1 MRPRLKALVS
11 VLLVA
16 LLLWRV
22 DVAEVVRVLAVASPG
37 LMALAGLLF
46 FLMHVLNA
54 LKLRVLLPELRA
66 GRLLAYTLVAQLYAL
81 VLPGQLAGEAVKAYR
96 LSRDE
101 GLGEGQGEIGS
112 GRIVS
117 AVAFDKVT
125 GIAGLLLLT
134 GSGLAVQSARFG
146 DGLLVAVVLVL
157 AGLVAATALLAWAP
171 ARTLLLGLLGWRAGP
186 KREAWLLGPL
196 RRFLEAWRDQARR
209 PGRALLSV
217 AVGIAVQVAAVAG
230 SQSLGLAVGIDQP
243 FSVWSAVIG
252 LMSVIVL
259 MPVTVAGIGLREAS
273 LVGLLDLVGVPH
285 AQSLALGFGILAFQ
299 AMVALLGAVIDLT
312 VLRSRPGAGP
322 REGVGGI
329 DWNAQPPTRI
339 PADDR

>member
-1 MRPRLKALVS
+1 MRPGLKALVS
-11 VLLVA
+11 ALLVA
-16 LLLWRV
+16 LLLCRV
-22 DVAEVVRVLAVASPG
+22 DVAEVGRVLAVASPG

-101 GLGEGQGEIGS
+101 GRGQGQGQGQGQGEIGG

-125 GIAGLLLLT
+125 GIVGLLLLT
-134 GSGLAVQSARFG
+134 GGGLAMQSARFG
-146 DGLLVAVVLVL
+146 DGLLVGVGLVL
-157 AGLVAATALLAWAP
+157 AGLVAATVLLAWTP
-171 ARTLLLGLLGWRAGP
+171 ARALLLALLGWRAGP
-186 KREAWLLGPL
+186 KREALLLGPL
-196 RRFLEAWRDQARR
+196 RRFLEAWRDQTRR

-217 AVGIAVQVAAVAG
+217 AGGIAVQMAAVAG
-230 SQSLGLAVGIDQP
+230 SQALGLAVGIDQP

-299 AMVALLGAVIDLT
+299 VMVALLGAVIDLT
-312 VLRSRPGAGP
+312 VLRERRPA
-322 REGVGGI
+322 
-329 DWNAQPPTRI
+329 
-339 PADDR
+339 

>member
-1 MRPRLKALVS
+1 MRPGLKALVS
-11 VLLVA
+11 ALLVA

-22 DVAEVVRVLAVASPG
+22 DVAEVGRVLAVASPG

-81 VLPGQLAGEAVKAYR
+81 LLPGQLAGEAVKAYR

-101 GLGEGQGEIGS
+101 GRGQGQGEIGG

-125 GIAGLLLLT
+125 GIVGLLLLT
-134 GSGLAVQSARFG
+134 GGGLAMQSARFG
-146 DGLLVAVVLVL
+146 DGLLVGVGLVL
-157 AGLVAATALLAWAP
+157 AGLVAATVLLAWAP
-171 ARTLLLGLLGWRAGP
+171 ARALLLALLGWRAGP
-186 KREAWLLGPL
+186 RREALLLGPL
-196 RRFLEAWRDQARR
+196 RRFLEAWRDQTRR

-217 AVGIAVQVAAVAG
+217 AGGIAVQVAAVAG
-230 SQSLGLAVGIDQP
+230 SQALGLAVGIDQP
-243 FSVWSAVIG
+243 FSVWGAVIG

-299 AMVALLGAVIDLT
+299 VMVALLGAVIDLT
-312 VLRSRPGAGP
+312 VLRERRPA
-322 REGVGGI
+322 
-329 DWNAQPPTRI
+329 
-339 PADDR
+339 

>member
-1 MRPRLKALVS
+1 MRPGLKALVS
-11 VLLVA
+11 ALLVA

-22 DVAEVVRVLAVASPG
+22 DVAEVGRVLAVASPG

-101 GLGEGQGEIGS
+101 GRGQGQGEIGG

-125 GIAGLLLLT
+125 GIVGLLLLT
-134 GSGLAVQSARFG
+134 GGGLAVQSARFG
-146 DGLLVAVVLVL
+146 DGLLVGVGLVL
-157 AGLVAATALLAWAP
+157 AGLVAATVLLAWAP
-171 ARTLLLGLLGWRAGP
+171 ARALLLALLGWRAGP
-186 KREAWLLGPL
+186 RREALLLGPL
-196 RRFLEAWRDQARR
+196 RRFLEAWRDQTRR

-230 SQSLGLAVGIDQP
+230 SQALGLAVGIDQP
-243 FSVWSAVIG
+243 FSVWGAVIG

-299 AMVALLGAVIDLT
+299 VMVALLGAVIDLT
-312 VLRSRPGAGP
+312 VLRERRPA
-322 REGVGGI
+322 
-329 DWNAQPPTRI
+329 
-339 PADDR
+339 

>member
-1 MRPRLKALVS
+1 MRPRLKVLVS
-11 VLLVA
+11 ALLVG

-22 DVAEVVRVLAVASPG
+22 DVAEVGRVLAVVSPG
-37 LMALAGLLF
+37 LMALAALLF

-54 LKLRVLLPELRA
+54 LKLRVLLPDHRV

-101 GLGEGQGEIGS
+101 GRGEGRGEGDG

-134 GSGLAVQSARFG
+134 GGGLAMQSARFG
-146 DGLLVAVVLVL
+146 DGLLVAVGLVL
-157 AGLVAATALLAWAP
+157 AGLVAATVLLAWAP
-171 ARTLLLGLLGWRAGP
+171 TRACLLALLGWRAGP

-196 RRFLEAWRDQARR
+196 RRFLEAWRDQTRR
-209 PGRALLSV
+209 PGRALLSI
-217 AVGIAVQVAAVAG
+217 AGGIAVQLAAVAG
-230 SQSLGLAVGIDQP
+230 SQALGLAVGIDQP
-243 FSVWSAVIG
+243 FSVWCAVIG

-273 LVGLLDLVGVPH
+273 LVGLLDVVGVPP

-299 AMVALLGAVIDLT
+299 VMVALLGAVIDLT
-312 VLRSRPGAGP
+312 VLRERRTA
-322 REGVGGI
+322 
-329 DWNAQPPTRI
+329 
-339 PADDR
+339 

>member
-11 VLLVA
+11 ALLVA

-22 DVAEVVRVLAVASPG
+22 DVAEVGRVLAVASPG
-37 LMALAGLLF
+37 LMGLAGLLF
-46 FLMHVLNA
+46 FLMHGLNA

-101 GLGEGQGEIGS
+101 GHRRGMDGRPGREDG

-134 GSGLAVQSARFG
+134 GGGLAVQSARFG
-146 DGLLVAVVLVL
+146 DGLLVAVGLVL

-171 ARTLLLGLLGWRAGP
+171 ARALLLALLGWRAGP

-196 RRFLEAWRDQARR
+196 RRFLKAWRDQTRR

-299 AMVALLGAVIDLT
+299 VMVALLGAVIDLT
-312 VLRSRPGAGP
+312 VLREQRA
-322 REGVGGI
+322 
-329 DWNAQPPTRI
+329 
-339 PADDR
+339 

>member
-1 MRPRLKALVS
+1 MRNPVTPVRLKALLS
-11 VLLVA
+11 ALLVA

-22 DVAEVVRVLAVASPG
+22 DVAEVGRVLAMASPG
-37 LMALAGLLF
+37 LMGLAGLLF

-101 GLGEGQGEIGS
+101 GQGQGEVGG

-117 AVAFDKVT
+117 AVAFDKAT

-134 GSGLAVQSARFG
+134 GGGLALQSARFG
-146 DGLLVAVVLVL
+146 DGLLVAVGLVL
-157 AGLVAATALLAWAP
+157 AGLIAATLLLAWAP
-171 ARTLLLGLLGWRAGP
+171 ARILLLALLGLRAGP

-196 RRFLEAWRDQARR
+196 RRFLEAWRDQTRR

-217 AVGIAVQVAAVAG
+217 AGGIAVQVAAVAG
-230 SQSLGLAVGIDQP
+230 SQALGLAVGIDQP

-285 AQSLALGFGILAFQ
+285 AQSLALGFGILTFQ
-299 AMVALLGAVIDLT
+299 VMVALLGAVIDLT
-312 VLRSRPGAGP
+312 VLRERRTA
-322 REGVGGI
+322 
-329 DWNAQPPTRI
+329 
-339 PADDR
+339 

>member
-1 MRPRLKALVS
+1 MRPGLKALVS
-11 VLLVA
+11 ALLVA

-22 DVAEVVRVLAVASPG
+22 DVAEVGRVLAVASPG
-37 LMALAGLLF
+37 LMGLAGLLF

-101 GLGEGQGEIGS
+101 GRGQGQGEIG
-112 GRIVS
+112 GGGIVS

-125 GIAGLLLLT
+125 GIVGLLLLT
-134 GSGLAVQSARFG
+134 GGGLAVQSARFG
-146 DGLLVAVVLVL
+146 DGLLVGVGLVL
-157 AGLVAATALLAWAP
+157 AGLVAATVLLAWAP
-171 ARTLLLGLLGWRAGP
+171 ARALLLALLGWRAGP
-186 KREAWLLGPL
+186 RREALLLGPL
-196 RRFLEAWRDQARR
+196 RRFLEAWRDQTRR

-230 SQSLGLAVGIDQP
+230 SQALGLAVGIDQP
-243 FSVWSAVIG
+243 FSVWGAVIG

-285 AQSLALGFGILAFQ
+285 AQSLALGFGILTFQ
-299 AMVALLGAVIDLT
+299 VMVALLGAVIDLT
-312 VLRSRPGAGP
+312 VLRERRA
-322 REGVGGI
+322 
-329 DWNAQPPTRI
+329 A
-339 PADDR
+339 

>member
-1 MRPRLKALVS
+1 MRPGLKALVS
-11 VLLVA
+11 ALLVA

-22 DVAEVVRVLAVASPG
+22 DVAEVGRVLAVASPG
-37 LMALAGLLF
+37 LMGIAGLLF

-101 GLGEGQGEIGS
+101 GRGQGQGQGQGQGEIGG

-125 GIAGLLLLT
+125 GIVGLLLLT
-134 GSGLAVQSARFG
+134 GGGLAMQSARFG
-146 DGLLVAVVLVL
+146 NGLLVGVGLVL
-157 AGLVAATALLAWAP
+157 AGLVAATVLLAWAP
-171 ARTLLLGLLGWRAGP
+171 ARALLLALLGWRAGP
-186 KREAWLLGPL
+186 RREALLLGPL
-196 RRFLEAWRDQARR
+196 RRFLEAWRDQTRR

-217 AVGIAVQVAAVAG
+217 AGGIAVQVAAVAG
-230 SQSLGLAVGIDQP
+230 SQALGLAVGIDQP
-243 FSVWSAVIG
+243 FSVWGAVIG

-299 AMVALLGAVIDLT
+299 VMVALLGAVIDLT
-312 VLRSRPGAGP
+312 VLRERRPA
-322 REGVGGI
+322 
-329 DWNAQPPTRI
+329 
-339 PADDR
+339 

>member
-1 MRPRLKALVS
+1 MRPGLKALVS
-11 VLLVA
+11 ALLIA

-22 DVAEVVRVLAVASPG
+22 DVAEVGRVLAVASPG

-101 GLGEGQGEIGS
+101 RRGQGQGEIGG

-125 GIAGLLLLT
+125 GIVGLLLLT
-134 GSGLAVQSARFG
+134 GGGLAMQSARFG
-146 DGLLVAVVLVL
+146 GGLLVGVGLVL
-157 AGLVAATALLAWAP
+157 AGLVAATVLLAWAP
-171 ARTLLLGLLGWRAGP
+171 ARALLLALLGWRAGP
-186 KREAWLLGPL
+186 RREALLLGPL
-196 RRFLEAWRDQARR
+196 RRFLEAWRDQTRR

-217 AVGIAVQVAAVAG
+217 AVGIAVQVAAVTG
-230 SQSLGLAVGIDQP
+230 SQALGLAVGIDQP

-299 AMVALLGAVIDLT
+299 VMVALLGAVIDLT
-312 VLRSRPGAGP
+312 VLRERRPA
-322 REGVGGI
+322 
-329 DWNAQPPTRI
+329 
-339 PADDR
+339 

>member
-1 MRPRLKALVS
+1 MRPGLKALVS
-11 VLLVA
+11 ALLIA

-22 DVAEVVRVLAVASPG
+22 DVAEVGRVLAVASPG

-46 FLMHVLNA
+46 FLMHALNA

-66 GRLLAYTLVAQLYAL
+66 RRLLAYTLVAQLYAL

-101 GLGEGQGEIGS
+101 GRGQGRGEIGG

-117 AVAFDKVT
+117 AVALDKVT
-125 GIAGLLLLT
+125 GIVGLLLLT
-134 GSGLAVQSARFG
+134 GGGLAVQSARFG
-146 DGLLVAVVLVL
+146 DGLLVGVGLVL

-171 ARTLLLGLLGWRAGP
+171 ARALLLALLGWRAGP
-186 KREAWLLGPL
+186 RREALLLGPL
-196 RRFLEAWRDQARR
+196 RRFLEAWRDQTRR
-209 PGRALLSV
+209 PGRVLLSV
-217 AVGIAVQVAAVAG
+217 AGGIAVQVAAVAG
-230 SQSLGLAVGIDQP
+230 SQALGLAVGIDQP
-243 FSVWSAVIG
+243 FSVWGAVIG

-259 MPVTVAGIGLREAS
+259 MPVTIAGIGLREAS

-299 AMVALLGAVIDLT
+299 VMVALLGAAIDLT
-312 VLRSRPGAGP
+312 VLRERRTA
-322 REGVGGI
+322 
-329 DWNAQPPTRI
+329 
-339 PADDR
+339 

>member
-1 MRPRLKALVS
+1 MRPGLKALVS
-11 VLLVA
+11 ALLVA

-22 DVAEVVRVLAVASPG
+22 DVAEVGRVLAVASPG
-37 LMALAGLLF
+37 LMALAGLLY

-54 LKLRVLLPELRA
+54 LKLRVLLPELRV

-101 GLGEGQGEIGS
+101 GRGQGQGEIGG

-125 GIAGLLLLT
+125 GIVGLLLLT
-134 GSGLAVQSARFG
+134 GGGLAVQSARFG
-146 DGLLVAVVLVL
+146 DGLLVGVGLVL

-171 ARTLLLGLLGWRAGP
+171 ARALLLALLGWRAGP
-186 KREAWLLGPL
+186 RREAWLLGPL
-196 RRFLEAWRDQARR
+196 RRFLESWRDQARR

-217 AVGIAVQVAAVAG
+217 AGGIAVQVAAVTG
-230 SQSLGLAVGIDQP
+230 SQALGLAVGIDQP

-259 MPVTVAGIGLREAS
+259 MPVTFAGIGLREAS

-299 AMVALLGAVIDLT
+299 VMVALLGAVIDLT
-312 VLRSRPGAGP
+312 VLREQRA
-322 REGVGGI
+322 
-329 DWNAQPPTRI
+329 
-339 PADDR
+339 

>member
-1 MRPRLKALVS
+1 MGPRLKALVS
-11 VLLVA
+11 ALLVV
-16 LLLWRV
+16 LLLWRI
-22 DVAEVVRVLAVASPG
+22 DVAEVGRVLAVASPG
-37 LMALAGLLF
+37 LMGLAGLLF

-101 GLGEGQGEIGS
+101 GRGRDQGEIGG

-125 GIAGLLLLT
+125 GIVGLLLLT
-134 GSGLAVQSARFG
+134 GGGLAVQSARFG
-146 DGLLVAVVLVL
+146 DGLLAAVGLVL
-157 AGLVAATALLAWAP
+157 AGLVAATVLLAWAP
-171 ARTLLLGLLGWRAGP
+171 ARTLLLALLGWRAGP
-186 KREAWLLGPL
+186 KREALLLGPL
-196 RRFLEAWRDQARR
+196 RRFLEAWRDQTRR

-217 AVGIAVQVAAVAG
+217 VVGIAVQVAAVAG
-230 SQSLGLAVGIDQP
+230 SQALGLAVGIDQP

-299 AMVALLGAVIDLT
+299 VMVALLGAVIDLT
-312 VLRSRPGAGP
+312 ILRERRTA
-322 REGVGGI
+322 
-329 DWNAQPPTRI
+329 
-339 PADDR
+339 

>member
-1 MRPRLKALVS
+1 MRPGLKALVS
-11 VLLVA
+11 ALLVA

-22 DVAEVVRVLAVASPG
+22 DVAEVGRVLAVASPG
-37 LMALAGLLF
+37 LMGLAGLLF

-101 GLGEGQGEIGS
+101 GRGQGQGEIGG

-125 GIAGLLLLT
+125 GIVGLLLLT
-134 GSGLAVQSARFG
+134 GGGLAVQSARFG
-146 DGLLVAVVLVL
+146 DGLLVGVGLVL
-157 AGLVAATALLAWAP
+157 AGLVAATVLLAWAP
-171 ARTLLLGLLGWRAGP
+171 ARALLLALLGWRAGP
-186 KREAWLLGPL
+186 RREALLLGPL
-196 RRFLEAWRDQARR
+196 RRFLEAWRDQTRR

-230 SQSLGLAVGIDQP
+230 SQALGLAVGIDQP
-243 FSVWSAVIG
+243 FSVWGAVIG

-299 AMVALLGAVIDLT
+299 VMVALLGAVIDLT
-312 VLRSRPGAGP
+312 VLRERRPA
-322 REGVGGI
+322 
-329 DWNAQPPTRI
+329 
-339 PADDR
+339 

>member
-1 MRPRLKALVS
+1 MRNPVTPVRLKALLS
-11 VLLVA
+11 ALLVA

-22 DVAEVVRVLAVASPG
+22 DVAEVGRVLAMASPV
-37 LMALAGLLF
+37 LMGLAGLLF

-101 GLGEGQGEIGS
+101 GQGRGPGQGEIGG

-117 AVAFDKVT
+117 AVAFDKAT

-134 GSGLAVQSARFG
+134 GGGLALQSARFG
-146 DGLLVAVVLVL
+146 DGLLVAVGLVL
-157 AGLVAATALLAWAP
+157 AGLIAATLLLAWAP
-171 ARTLLLGLLGWRAGP
+171 ARTLLLALLGWRAGP

-196 RRFLEAWRDQARR
+196 RRFLEAWRDQTRR

-217 AVGIAVQVAAVAG
+217 AGGIAVQVAAVAG

-243 FSVWSAVIG
+243 FSVWCAVIG

-299 AMVALLGAVIDLT
+299 VMVALLGAVIDLT
-312 VLRSRPGAGP
+312 VLRERRPA
-322 REGVGGI
+322 
-329 DWNAQPPTRI
+329 
-339 PADDR
+339 

>member
-1 MRPRLKALVS
+1 MRPGLKALVS
-11 VLLVA
+11 ALLVV

-22 DVAEVVRVLAVASPG
+22 DVAEVGRVLAMASPG
-37 LMALAGLLF
+37 LMGLAGLLF

-101 GLGEGQGEIGS
+101 GRGQGQGEISG

-134 GSGLAVQSARFG
+134 GGGLAVQSARFG
-146 DGLLVAVVLVL
+146 DGLLVAVGLVL
-157 AGLVAATALLAWAP
+157 AGLAAATVLLAWAP
-171 ARTLLLGLLGWRAGP
+171 ARALLLALLGWRAGP

-196 RRFLEAWRDQARR
+196 RRFLEAWRDQTRR

-217 AVGIAVQVAAVAG
+217 AGGIAVQLAAVAG
-230 SQSLGLAVGIDQP
+230 SQTLGLAVGIDQP
-243 FSVWSAVIG
+243 FSVWCVVIG

-299 AMVALLGAVIDLT
+299 MVVALLGAIVDLT
-312 VLRSRPGAGP
+312 VLRERRA
-322 REGVGGI
+322 
-329 DWNAQPPTRI
+329 A
-339 PADDR
+339 

>member
-1 MRPRLKALVS
+1 MSSRLKALVS
-11 VLLVA
+11 ALLVA

-22 DVAEVVRVLAVASPG
+22 DVVEVGRVLAVASPG
-37 LMALAGLLF
+37 LTALAGLLF

-101 GLGEGQGEIGS
+101 GHRGEQGRENG

-125 GIAGLLLLT
+125 GIVGLLLLT

-146 DGLLVAVVLVL
+146 DGLLLAVAVVL
-157 AGLVAATALLAWAP
+157 AGLIAATVLLAWAP
-171 ARTLLLGLLGWRAGP
+171 ARALLLALLGWRAGP
-186 KREAWLLGPL
+186 KREALLLGPL
-196 RRFLEAWRDQARR
+196 RRFLEAWRDQTRR

-299 AMVALLGAVIDLT
+299 VMVALLGAVIDLT
-312 VLRSRPGAGP
+312 VLRER
-322 REGVGGI
+322 
-329 DWNAQPPTRI
+329 RI
-339 PADDR
+339 A

>member
-1 MRPRLKALVS
+1 MRPGLKALVS
-11 VLLVA
+11 ALLVA

-22 DVAEVVRVLAVASPG
+22 DVAEVGRVLAVASPG

-101 GLGEGQGEIGS
+101 GRGQGQGEIGG

-125 GIAGLLLLT
+125 GIVGLLLLT
-134 GSGLAVQSARFG
+134 GGGLAMQSVRFG
-146 DGLLVAVVLVL
+146 DGLLVGVGLVL
-157 AGLVAATALLAWAP
+157 AGLVAATVLLAWAP
-171 ARTLLLGLLGWRAGP
+171 ARALLLALLGWRAGP
-186 KREAWLLGPL
+186 KREALLLGPL
-196 RRFLEAWRDQARR
+196 RRFLEAWRDQTRR

-217 AVGIAVQVAAVAG
+217 AGGIAVQVAAVTG
-230 SQSLGLAVGIDQP
+230 SQALGMAVGIDQP
-243 FSVWSAVIG
+243 FSVWGAVIG

-299 AMVALLGAVIDLT
+299 VMVALLGAVIDLT
-312 VLRSRPGAGP
+312 VLRERRA
-322 REGVGGI
+322 
-329 DWNAQPPTRI
+329 A
-339 PADDR
+339 

>member
-1 MRPRLKALVS
+1 MRPGLKALVS
-11 VLLVA
+11 ALLVA

-22 DVAEVVRVLAVASPG
+22 DVAEVGRVLAVASPG
-37 LMALAGLLF
+37 LMGLAGLLF

-101 GLGEGQGEIGS
+101 GRGQGQGEIGG

-125 GIAGLLLLT
+125 GIVGLLLLT
-134 GSGLAVQSARFG
+134 GGGLAMQSARFG
-146 DGLLVAVVLVL
+146 NGLLVGVGLVL
-157 AGLVAATALLAWAP
+157 AGLVAATVLLAWAP
-171 ARTLLLGLLGWRAGP
+171 ARALLLALLGWRAGP
-186 KREAWLLGPL
+186 RREALLLGPL
-196 RRFLEAWRDQARR
+196 RRFLEAWRDQTRR

-217 AVGIAVQVAAVAG
+217 AVGIAVQVAAVTG
-230 SQSLGLAVGIDQP
+230 SQILGLAVGIDQP

-299 AMVALLGAVIDLT
+299 VMVALLGAVIDLT
-312 VLRSRPGAGP
+312 VLRERRA
-322 REGVGGI
+322 
-329 DWNAQPPTRI
+329 A
-339 PADDR
+339 

>member
-1 MRPRLKALVS
+1 MRPGLKALVS
-11 VLLVA
+11 ALLVA

-22 DVAEVVRVLAVASPG
+22 DVAEVGRVLAVASPG
-37 LMALAGLLF
+37 LMGLAGLLF

-101 GLGEGQGEIGS
+101 GRGQGQGEIGG

-125 GIAGLLLLT
+125 GIVGLLLLT
-134 GSGLAVQSARFG
+134 GGGLAMQSARFG
-146 DGLLVAVVLVL
+146 DGLLVGVGLVL
-157 AGLVAATALLAWAP
+157 AGLVAATVLLAWAP
-171 ARTLLLGLLGWRAGP
+171 ARALLLALLGWRAGP
-186 KREAWLLGPL
+186 KREALLLGPL
-196 RRFLEAWRDQARR
+196 RRFLEAWRDQTRR

-217 AVGIAVQVAAVAG
+217 AVGIAVQVAAVTG
-230 SQSLGLAVGIDQP
+230 SQILGLAVGIDQP

-299 AMVALLGAVIDLT
+299 VMVALLGAVIDLT
-312 VLRSRPGAGP
+312 VLRERRA
-322 REGVGGI
+322 
-329 DWNAQPPTRI
+329 A
-339 PADDR
+339 

>member
-1 MRPRLKALVS
+1 MRPGLKALVS
-11 VLLVA
+11 ALLVA

-22 DVAEVVRVLAVASPG
+22 DVAEVGRVLAVASPG

-101 GLGEGQGEIGS
+101 GRGQGQGQGQGQGEIGG

-125 GIAGLLLLT
+125 GIVGLLLLT
-134 GSGLAVQSARFG
+134 GGGLAMQSARFG
-146 DGLLVAVVLVL
+146 NGLLVGVGLVL
-157 AGLVAATALLAWAP
+157 AGLVAATVLLAWAP
-171 ARTLLLGLLGWRAGP
+171 ARALLLALLGWRAGP
-186 KREAWLLGPL
+186 RREALLLGPL
-196 RRFLEAWRDQARR
+196 RRFLEAWRDQTRR

-217 AVGIAVQVAAVAG
+217 AVGIAVQVAAVTG
-230 SQSLGLAVGIDQP
+230 SQVLGLAVGIDQP

-299 AMVALLGAVIDLT
+299 VMVALLGAVIDLT
-312 VLRSRPGAGP
+312 VLRERRPA
-322 REGVGGI
+322 
-329 DWNAQPPTRI
+329 
-339 PADDR
+339 

>member
-1 MRPRLKALVS
+1 MRPGLKALVS
-11 VLLVA
+11 ALLVA

-22 DVAEVVRVLAVASPG
+22 DVAEVGRVLAVASPG
-37 LMALAGLLF
+37 LMGLAGLLF

-101 GLGEGQGEIGS
+101 GRGQGQGEIGG

-125 GIAGLLLLT
+125 GIVGLLLLT
-134 GSGLAVQSARFG
+134 GGGLAVQSARFG
-146 DGLLVAVVLVL
+146 DGLLVGVGLVL
-157 AGLVAATALLAWAP
+157 AGLVAATVLLAWAP
-171 ARTLLLGLLGWRAGP
+171 ARALLLALLGWRAGP
-186 KREAWLLGPL
+186 RREALLLGPL
-196 RRFLEAWRDQARR
+196 RRFLEAWRDQTRR

-217 AVGIAVQVAAVAG
+217 AGGIAVQVAAVAG
-230 SQSLGLAVGIDQP
+230 SQALGMAVGIDQP

-299 AMVALLGAVIDLT
+299 VMVALLGAVIDLT
-312 VLRSRPGAGP
+312 VLRERRA
-322 REGVGGI
+322 
-329 DWNAQPPTRI
+329 A
-339 PADDR
+339 

>member
-1 MRPRLKALVS
+1 MRPGLKALVS
-11 VLLVA
+11 ALLVA

-22 DVAEVVRVLAVASPG
+22 DVAEVGRVLAVASPG

-101 GLGEGQGEIGS
+101 GRGQGQGEIGG

-125 GIAGLLLLT
+125 GIVGLLLLT
-134 GSGLAVQSARFG
+134 GGGLAMQSARFG
-146 DGLLVAVVLVL
+146 DGLLVGVGLVL
-157 AGLVAATALLAWAP
+157 AGLVAATVLLAWAP
-171 ARTLLLGLLGWRAGP
+171 ARALLLALLGWRAGP
-186 KREAWLLGPL
+186 KREALLLGPL
-196 RRFLEAWRDQARR
+196 RRFLEAWRDQTRR

-217 AVGIAVQVAAVAG
+217 AGGIAVQVAAVAG
-230 SQSLGLAVGIDQP
+230 SQALGLAVGIDQP
-243 FSVWSAVIG
+243 FSVWGAVTG

-299 AMVALLGAVIDLT
+299 VMVALLGAVIDLT
-312 VLRSRPGAGP
+312 VLRERRTA
-322 REGVGGI
+322 
-329 DWNAQPPTRI
+329 
-339 PADDR
+339 

>member
-1 MRPRLKALVS
+1 MRPRLKALIS
-11 VLLVA
+11 ALLVA

-22 DVAEVVRVLAVASPG
+22 DVAEVGRVLAVASPG
-37 LMALAGLLF
+37 LMGVAGLLF

-96 LSRDE
+96 LSRGE
-101 GLGEGQGEIGS
+101 GRGEGQGEIGG

-134 GSGLAVQSARFG
+134 GGGLAVQSAHFG
-146 DGLLVAVVLVL
+146 DGLLVGVGLVL
-157 AGLVAATALLAWAP
+157 TGLVAATALLAWAP
-171 ARTLLLGLLGWRAGP
+171 ARSLLLALLGWRAGP
-186 KREAWLLGPL
+186 RREAWLLGPL
-196 RRFLEAWRDQARR
+196 RRFLEAWCEQTRQ

-217 AVGIAVQVAAVAG
+217 AGGIAVQVAAVAG
-230 SQSLGLAVGIDQP
+230 SQALGLAVGIDQP
-243 FSVWSAVIG
+243 FSVWGAVIG

-273 LVGLLDLVGVPH
+273 LVGLLNLVGVPH

-299 AMVALLGAVIDLT
+299 VMVALLGAVIDLT
-312 VLRSRPGAGP
+312 VLRERRTA
-322 REGVGGI
+322 
-329 DWNAQPPTRI
+329 
-339 PADDR
+339 

>member
-1 MRPRLKALVS
+1 MGPRLKALVS
-11 VLLVA
+11 ALLVV
-16 LLLWRV
+16 LLLWRI
-22 DVAEVVRVLAVASPG
+22 DVAEVGRVLAVASPG
-37 LMALAGLLF
+37 LMGLAGLLF

-101 GLGEGQGEIGS
+101 GRGRDQGEIGG

-125 GIAGLLLLT
+125 GIVGLLLLT
-134 GSGLAVQSARFG
+134 GGGLAVQSARFG
-146 DGLLVAVVLVL
+146 DGLLAAVGLVL
-157 AGLVAATALLAWAP
+157 AGLVAATVLLAWAP
-171 ARTLLLGLLGWRAGP
+171 ARALLLALLGWRAGP
-186 KREAWLLGPL
+186 KREALLLGPL
-196 RRFLEAWRDQARR
+196 RRFLEAWRDQTRR

-217 AVGIAVQVAAVAG
+217 VVGIAVQVAAVAG
-230 SQSLGLAVGIDQP
+230 SQALGLAVGIDQP

-273 LVGLLDLVGVPH
+273 LVGLLDLVGVLH

-299 AMVALLGAVIDLT
+299 VMVALLGAVIDLT
-312 VLRSRPGAGP
+312 ILRERRTA
-322 REGVGGI
+322 
-329 DWNAQPPTRI
+329 
-339 PADDR
+339 

>member
-11 VLLVA
+11 ALLVA

-22 DVAEVVRVLAVASPG
+22 DVAEVGRVLAVASPG

-96 LSRDE
+96 LSRD
-101 GLGEGQGEIGS
+101 GAQGAGQGDAGG

-134 GSGLAVQSARFG
+134 GGGLALETARFG
-146 DGLLVAVVLVL
+146 EVLLAAVAMVF
-157 AGLVAATALLAWAP
+157 AGLVAATGLLAWGR
-171 ARTLLLGLLGWRAGP
+171 ARTLLLLLLGWRAGP
-186 KREAWLLGPL
+186 KREALLLAPL
-196 RRFLEAWRDQARR
+196 RRFLDSWRDQTRR
-209 PGRALLSV
+209 PGRALLSLTG
-217 AVGIAVQVAAVAG
+217 GIVVQVVAVAG
-230 SQSLGLAVGIDQP
+230 SQALGLAVGIDQP

-273 LVGLLDLVGVPH
+273 LLGLLDLVGVPH

-299 AMVALLGAVIDLT
+299 VMVALLGAAIDLT
-312 VLRSRPGAGP
+312 VLRERRA
-322 REGVGGI
+322 
-329 DWNAQPPTRI
+329 A
-339 PADDR
+339 

>member
-1 MRPRLKALVS
+1 MRNPVTPVRLKALLS
-11 VLLVA
+11 ALLVA

-22 DVAEVVRVLAVASPG
+22 EVAEVGRVLAMASPV
-37 LMALAGLLF
+37 LMGLAGLLF

-101 GLGEGQGEIGS
+101 GQGRGQGRGPGQGEIGG

-117 AVAFDKVT
+117 AVAFDKAT

-134 GSGLAVQSARFG
+134 GGGLALQSARFG
-146 DGLLVAVVLVL
+146 DGLLVAVGLVL
-157 AGLVAATALLAWAP
+157 AGLIAATLLLAWAP
-171 ARTLLLGLLGWRAGP
+171 ARTLLLALLGWRAGP

-196 RRFLEAWRDQARR
+196 RRFLEAWRDQTRR

-217 AVGIAVQVAAVAG
+217 AGGIAVQVAAVAG

-243 FSVWSAVIG
+243 FSVWCAVIG

-299 AMVALLGAVIDLT
+299 VMVALLGAVIDLT
-312 VLRSRPGAGP
+312 VLRERRPA
-322 REGVGGI
+322 
-329 DWNAQPPTRI
+329 
-339 PADDR
+339 

>member
-1 MRPRLKALVS
+1 MRPGLKALVS
-11 VLLVA
+11 ALLVA

-22 DVAEVVRVLAVASPG
+22 DVAEVGRVLAVASPG

-101 GLGEGQGEIGS
+101 GRGQGQGQGEIGG

-125 GIAGLLLLT
+125 GIVGLLLLT
-134 GSGLAVQSARFG
+134 GGGLAMQSARFG
-146 DGLLVAVVLVL
+146 DGLLVGVGLVL
-157 AGLVAATALLAWAP
+157 AGLVAATVLLAWAP
-171 ARTLLLGLLGWRAGP
+171 ARALLLALLGWHAGP
-186 KREAWLLGPL
+186 RREALLLGPL
-196 RRFLEAWRDQARR
+196 RRFLEAWRDQTRR

-217 AVGIAVQVAAVAG
+217 AVGIAVQVAAVTG
-230 SQSLGLAVGIDQP
+230 SQALGLAVGIDQP

-299 AMVALLGAVIDLT
+299 VMVALLGAVIDLT
-312 VLRSRPGAGP
+312 VLRERRPA
-322 REGVGGI
+322 
-329 DWNAQPPTRI
+329 
-339 PADDR
+339 

>member
-1 MRPRLKALVS
+1 MRPGLKALVS
-11 VLLVA
+11 ALLVA

-22 DVAEVVRVLAVASPG
+22 DVAEVGRVLAVASPG

-101 GLGEGQGEIGS
+101 GRGQGHGQGQGEIGG

-134 GSGLAVQSARFG
+134 GGGLSMQSARFG
-146 DGLLVAVVLVL
+146 DGLLVGVGLVL
-157 AGLVAATALLAWAP
+157 AGLVAATVLLAWAP
-171 ARTLLLGLLGWRAGP
+171 ARALLLALLGWRAGP
-186 KREAWLLGPL
+186 KREALLLGPL
-196 RRFLEAWRDQARR
+196 RRFLEAWRDQTRR

-217 AVGIAVQVAAVAG
+217 AGGIAVQVAAVTG
-230 SQSLGLAVGIDQP
+230 SQALGLAVGIDQP

-299 AMVALLGAVIDLT
+299 VMVALLGAVIDLT
-312 VLRSRPGAGP
+312 VLRERRACVDEAAGRSP
-322 REGVGGI
+322 
-329 DWNAQPPTRI
+329 D
-339 PADDR
+339 

>member
-1 MRPRLKALVS
+1 MRPGLKALVS

-22 DVAEVVRVLAVASPG
+22 DVAEVGRVLAVASPG

-101 GLGEGQGEIGS
+101 GRGQGQGEIGG

-125 GIAGLLLLT
+125 GIVGLLLLT
-134 GSGLAVQSARFG
+134 GGGLAMQSARFG
-146 DGLLVAVVLVL
+146 DGLLVGVGLVL
-157 AGLVAATALLAWAP
+157 AGLVAATVLLAWAP
-171 ARTLLLGLLGWRAGP
+171 ARALLLALLGWRAGP
-186 KREAWLLGPL
+186 RREALLLGPL
-196 RRFLEAWRDQARR
+196 RRFLEAWRDQTRR

-230 SQSLGLAVGIDQP
+230 SQALGLAVGIDQP
-243 FSVWSAVIG
+243 FSVWGAVIG

-299 AMVALLGAVIDLT
+299 VMVALLGAVIDLT
-312 VLRSRPGAGP
+312 VLRERRPA
-322 REGVGGI
+322 
-329 DWNAQPPTRI
+329 
-339 PADDR
+339 

>member
-11 VLLVA
+11 ALLVA

-101 GLGEGQGEIGS
+101 GRGEGQGEIGG

-134 GSGLAVQSARFG
+134 GSGLAAQSARFG
-146 DGLLVAVVLVL
+146 EGLLVAVVLVL
-157 AGLVAATALLAWAP
+157 AGLAAATALLAWGP
-171 ARTLLLGLLGWRAGP
+171 ARTLLLALLGWRAGP

-196 RRFLEAWRDQARR
+196 RRFLEAWRDQTRR

-217 AVGIAVQVAAVAG
+217 TVGIAVQVAAVAG

-252 LMSVIVL
+252 VMSVIVL

-299 AMVALLGAVIDLT
+299 AMVALLGAIIDLT

-322 REGVGGI
+322 REGVGL
-329 DWNAQPPTRI
+329 
-339 PADDR
+339 

>member
-1 MRPRLKALVS
+1 MRPGLKALVS
-11 VLLVA
+11 ALLVA

-22 DVAEVVRVLAVASPG
+22 DVAEVGRVLAVASPG

-101 GLGEGQGEIGS
+101 GRGQGRGQGQGEIGG

-125 GIAGLLLLT
+125 GIVGLLLLT
-134 GSGLAVQSARFG
+134 GGGLAVQSARFG
-146 DGLLVAVVLVL
+146 DGLLVGVVLVL
-157 AGLVAATALLAWAP
+157 AGLVAATVLLAWAP
-171 ARTLLLGLLGWRAGP
+171 ARALLLALLGWRAGP
-186 KREAWLLGPL
+186 RREALLLGPL
-196 RRFLEAWRDQARR
+196 RRFLEAWGDQTRR

-217 AVGIAVQVAAVAG
+217 AGGIAVQVAAVAG
-230 SQSLGLAVGIDQP
+230 SQALGLAVGIDQP

-299 AMVALLGAVIDLT
+299 VMVALLGAVIDLT
-312 VLRSRPGAGP
+312 VLRERRPA
-322 REGVGGI
+322 
-329 DWNAQPPTRI
+329 
-339 PADDR
+339 

>member
-1 MRPRLKALVS
+1 MRPGLKALVS
-11 VLLVA
+11 ALLVA

-22 DVAEVVRVLAVASPG
+22 DVAEVGRVLAVASPG

-101 GLGEGQGEIGS
+101 GRGQGQGQGEIGG

-125 GIAGLLLLT
+125 GIVGLLLLT
-134 GSGLAVQSARFG
+134 GGGLAMQSARFG
-146 DGLLVAVVLVL
+146 DGFLVGVGLVL
-157 AGLVAATALLAWAP
+157 AGLVAATVLLAWAP
-171 ARTLLLGLLGWRAGP
+171 ARALLLALLGWRAGP
-186 KREAWLLGPL
+186 KREALLLGPL
-196 RRFLEAWRDQARR
+196 RRFLEAWRDQTRR

-217 AVGIAVQVAAVAG
+217 AVGIAVQVAAVTG
-230 SQSLGLAVGIDQP
+230 SQALGLAVGIDQP

-299 AMVALLGAVIDLT
+299 VMVALLGAVIDLT
-312 VLRSRPGAGP
+312 VLRERRA
-322 REGVGGI
+322 
-329 DWNAQPPTRI
+329 A
-339 PADDR
+339 

>member
-1 MRPRLKALVS
+1 MRPRLKAVVS
-11 VLLVA
+11 ALLVA

-22 DVAEVVRVLAVASPG
+22 DVAEVGRVLAVASPG

-101 GLGEGQGEIGS
+101 GRGREDG

-134 GSGLAVQSARFG
+134 GGGLAVQSARFG
-146 DGLLVAVVLVL
+146 DGLLVAVGLVL
-157 AGLVAATALLAWAP
+157 AGLAAATVLLAWAP
-171 ARTLLLGLLGWRAGP
+171 ARALLLALLGWRAGP

-196 RRFLEAWRDQARR
+196 RRFLEAWRDQMRR
-209 PGRALLSV
+209 PGRAALSV
-217 AVGIAVQVAAVAG
+217 AGGIAVQVAAVVG
-230 SQSLGLAVGIDQP
+230 SQVLGLAVGIDQP
-243 FSVWSAVIG
+243 FSVWCAVIG

-259 MPVTVAGIGLREAS
+259 MPVTIAGIGLREAS

-299 AMVALLGAVIDLT
+299 VMVALLGAVIDLT
-312 VLRSRPGAGP
+312 VLRGRPGGEP
-322 REGVGGI
+322 REDLG
-329 DWNAQPPTRI
+329 R
-339 PADDR
+339 